1 MERRCHRGS
10 RLLRR
15 LRDASGQLR
24 RHAAALRGERAAG
37 IRRLA
42 SRKRG
47 DLHRACRDARYKRS
61 WSHRVHHDAL
71 RQRHGALRQRGRIAR
86 ASRPGAVRH
95 RAQPRQDHHR
105 VRGHLPAVAGR
116 TDDLLPAGDYSDR
129 RLNGEDL
136 PSDIRRRARR
146 IRAGRRACGK
156 TRKQLRPQGE
166 KHAHDA
172 GNTRKERRQNMLASF
187 ANAFKV
193 PELRGKILFTI
204 TILALYRLGA
214 YIPVPGI
221 PFHAFA
227 DAFQGNG
234 VAMVMLDLFT
244 GGALS
249 NFSVFALGIM
259 PYITASIIIQLLQMD
274 IIPYLT
280 ELSKQGATGRKK
292 INQITRYLGIAFAFI
307 EGYAF
312 AFAFIGKSGDVF
324 EYLYIATILTAGT
337 AFLLWLGDQIT
348 QKGIGNGISL
358 IIMAGI
364 IATLPQMFIDAFTG
378 LVVFDG
384 TAQVI
389 TLGII
394 KFILFVIIY
403 FAIVIGIIF
412 VQESERRVPI
422 QYANKSTSAYANSAQ
437 SFMPIKI
444 NSAGVIPVIFASSLL
459 TIPGILAQVI
469 KNETFTLVVEKYLTY
484 TTPVGFL
491 IYVILIFFFAYF
503 YTFIQLKPEE
513 FAKNLQENGGYIPGI
528 RPGEETKKHISKIL
542 SRLTILGATFLVVI
556 AGLPILFS
564 KVTSLPTS
572 VSIGGTGLLIV
583 VGVALETYKQ
593 LEGSIL
599 TRSYKRGYS
608 RR

>member
-1 MERRCHRGS
+1 MKTMKQLFTPMNKDLRHRIYFT
-10 RLLRR
+10 L
-15 LRDASGQLR
+15 
-24 RHAAALRGERAAG
+24 
-37 IRRLA
+37 
-42 SRKRG
+42 
-47 DLHRACRDARYKRS
+47 
-61 WSHRVHHDAL
+61 
-71 RQRHGALRQRGRIAR
+71 GALIIFILGISIRV
-86 ASRPGAVRH
+86 PG
-95 RAQPRQDHHR
+95 
-105 VRGHLPAVAGR
+105 
-116 TDDLLPAGDYSDR
+116 T
-129 RLNGEDL
+129 EDL
-136 PSDIRRRARR
+136 TSNLSFLELI
-146 IRAGRRACGK
+146 
-156 TRKQLRPQGE
+156 
-166 KHAHDA
+166 
-172 GNTRKERRQNMLASF
+172 NT
-187 ANAFKV
+187 
-193 PELRGKILFTI
+193 
-204 TILALYRLGA
+204 LG
-214 YIPVPGI
+214 
-221 PFHAFA
+221 
-227 DAFQGNG
+227 
-234 VAMVMLDLFT
+234 
-244 GGALS
+244 GGALQ
-249 NFSVFALGIM
+249 NFSIFALGVM

-394 KFILFVIIY
+394 KFLLFVIIY

-412 VQESERRVPI
+412 VQESERRIPI

-444 NSAGVIPVIFASSLL
+444 NTAGVIPVIFASSLL

>member
-1 MERRCHRGS
+1 MKTMKQLFTPMNKDLRHRIYFT
-10 RLLRR
+10 L
-15 LRDASGQLR
+15 
-24 RHAAALRGERAAG
+24 
-37 IRRLA
+37 
-42 SRKRG
+42 
-47 DLHRACRDARYKRS
+47 
-61 WSHRVHHDAL
+61 
-71 RQRHGALRQRGRIAR
+71 GALIIFILGISIRV
-86 ASRPGAVRH
+86 PG
-95 RAQPRQDHHR
+95 
-105 VRGHLPAVAGR
+105 
-116 TDDLLPAGDYSDR
+116 T
-129 RLNGEDL
+129 EDL
-136 PSDIRRRARR
+136 TSNLSFLELI
-146 IRAGRRACGK
+146 
-156 TRKQLRPQGE
+156 
-166 KHAHDA
+166 
-172 GNTRKERRQNMLASF
+172 NT
-187 ANAFKV
+187 
-193 PELRGKILFTI
+193 
-204 TILALYRLGA
+204 LG
-214 YIPVPGI
+214 
-221 PFHAFA
+221 
-227 DAFQGNG
+227 
-234 VAMVMLDLFT
+234 
-244 GGALS
+244 GGALQ
-249 NFSVFALGIM
+249 NFSIFALGVM

-394 KFILFVIIY
+394 KFLLFVIIY

-412 VQESERRVPI
+412 VQESERRIPI